1 MFINRAR
8 LLAIALAI
16 VALGACS
23 AADVSAP
30 ARTLGPT
37 KASFDG
43 DTVPNASCKS
53 GYSGVNGRCT
63 DEQ

>member
-8 LLAIALAI
+8 LLVLSLVIL
-16 VALGACS
+16 ALGACS
-23 AADVSAP
+23 ASEVAAP
-30 ARTLGPT
+30 ARTLRPT

-43 DTVPNASCKS
+43 DTVPNGLCKS